1 MSQQDSGAGATQAA
15 EATGKISNPRDIQ
28 GILALLVT
36 AGLLAV
42 VVFAM
47 TKAGSLSDAI
57 SVVNV
62 LAPLAAM
69 VLGYYFGSK
78 SAAAQGA

>member
-1 MSQQDSGAGATQAA
+1 MSSKNDKAVDTSAD
-15 EATGKISNPRDIQ
+15 ISNPRDVQ

-36 AGLLAV
+36 AGLLGIV
-42 VVFAM
+42 GFAM
-47 TKAGSLSDAI
+47 TKAGSLQDAL

-69 VLGYYFGSK
+69 VLGYYFGKK
-78 SAAAQGA
+78 SAE